1 MGGLSSVAEIIF
13 GHALSEAKRHDREQ
27 AEALHL
33 LSGIRRW
40 QEEQF
45 DQRFPELSTSI
56 LNALNRLRGDSFKTP
71 ILEETLMRRLLDVV
85 NTDGVWNL
93 AAELINETKEQREE
107 LSSISRV
114 SSAALSS
121 DEEEAIEPTE
131 DELTT
136 SKRNRSSKKDSRTN
150 DEDPFPFGVTG

>member
-1 MGGLSSVAEIIF
+1 MGGLSSVSEIIL

-45 DQRFPELSTSI
+45 DQRFPGLSTSI

-71 ILEETLMRRLLDVV
+71 ILEDTLMRRLLDVV
-85 NTDGVWNL
+85 NTDDVWNL
-93 AAELINETKEQREE
+93 AAELISETKEQ
-107 LSSISRV
+107 
-114 SSAALSS
+114 
-121 DEEEAIEPTE
+121 
-131 DELTT
+131 
-136 SKRNRSSKKDSRTN
+136 
-150 DEDPFPFGVTG
+150 